1 MITISL
7 CMIVKN
13 EERVL
18 SRCLDSIKD
27 LVEEII
33 IVDTGSDDRTKE
45 IAGRYT
51 DKVYDFP
58 WNDNFA
64 EARNFSFS
72 KAGMDYIYCADADE
86 VLDETNRFRF
96 QQLKQ
101 VLLPEIDIVQM
112 LYVNDLSKNNTT
124 ENYAKEYRP
133 KLYKRL
139 RQFVWQDPIHESVR
153 LDPIVYD
160 SEVEILHKP
169 EGLHGARDFRVFCR
183 AVERGERLS
192 KKLHNMYAREL
203 LIAGNTEELKAA
215 QNFFESSYKDD
226 TRSLDEKKEAAC
238 VLARLYRIEGQ
249 SDGFFKLAL
258 KDMVTEAC
266 SEICLELGRYFWNK
280 KDYEEACVWYYN
292 AAYETESILDIRCQ
306 GLLPLQEMA
315 EVYKEWGLAEQKCNG
330 ELSQLCLKLSDEYRQ
345 KADGCF
351 YKDEI
356 G

>member
-27 LVEEII
+27 LVDEII
-33 IVDTGSDDRTKE
+33 IVDTGSNDRTKE
-45 IAGRYT
+45 IAATYT
-51 DKVYDFP
+51 NQVYDFP

-72 KAGMDYIYCADADE
+72 KARMEYIYCADADE
-86 VLDETNRFRF
+86 VLDETNRLRF
-96 QQLKQ
+96 LQLKQ

-112 LYVNDLSKNNTT
+112 LYVNDLSENNTT

-153 LDPIVYD
+153 LEPIVYD

-169 EGLHGARDFRVFCR
+169 EGHHGARDFQVFCR
-183 AVERGERLS
+183 AVKSGERLS

-203 LIAGNTEELKAA
+203 LIAGGAEDLKAA
-215 QNFFESSYKDD
+215 RNFFEGSYVDE

-238 VLARLYRIEGQ
+238 VLARLYRMEGQ
-249 SDGFFKLAL
+249 SDAFFKLAL
-258 KDMVTEAC
+258 KDMVTQPC
-266 SEICLELGRYFWNK
+266 SEMCLELGRYFRDK

-292 AAYETESILDIRCQ
+292 AAHETESILDIRCQ
-306 GLLPLQEMA
+306 GILPLE
-315 EVYKEWGLAEQKCNG
+315 ELSETYKEWANAEQECDG
-330 ELSQLCLKLSDEYRQ
+330 ELSELCLKLSEEYRQ
-345 KADGCF
+345 KAQACIF
-351 YKDEI
+351 LEEI
-356 G
+356 E

>member
-18 SRCLDSIKD
+18 SRCLDSVKD
-27 LVEEII
+27 LVDEII
-33 IVDTGSDDRTKE
+33 IVDTGSTDKTKE
-45 IAGRYT
+45 IAASYT
-51 DKVYDFP
+51 DKVYDFE
-58 WNDNFA
+58 WKDNFA

-72 KAGMDYIYCADADE
+72 KAQMEYIYCADADE
-86 VLDETNRFRF
+86 VLDEENRKRF
-96 QQLKQ
+96 YQLKQ

-112 LYVNDLSKNNTT
+112 MYVNDLSKTTT

-139 RQFVWQDPIHESVR
+139 RQFVWQDPIHESVI

-169 EGLHGARDFRVFCR
+169 EGVHGSRDFHVFCR
-183 AVERGERLS
+183 AIERGERLS

-203 LIAGNTEELKAA
+203 LIAGDAGDLKRAE
-215 QNFFESSYKDD
+215 NFFKHSYVDE
-226 TRSLDEKKEAAC
+226 TRELDEKKEAAC
-238 VLARLYRIEGQ
+238 VLARLYRLEGNG
-249 SDGFFKLAL
+249 DAFFKLAL
-258 KDMVTEAC
+258 KDMVTTPCAEM
-266 SEICLELGRYFWNK
+266 CLELGRYFLDK

-306 GLLPLQEMA
+306 SILPLQEMA
-315 EVYKEWGLAEQKCNG
+315 QTYKEWGEAEQNNNL
-330 ELSQLCLKLSDEYRQ
+330 ELSRQCFALSEEYKQ
-345 KADGCF
+345 KA
-351 YKDEI
+351 EI
-356 G
+356 YM

>member
-27 LVEEII
+27 LVDEII

-45 IAGRYT
+45 IAGNYT
-51 DKVYDFP
+51 DKVYDFL

-72 KAGMDYIYCADADE
+72 KAQMDYIYCADADE
-86 VLDETNRFRF
+86 VLDEKNRIRF
-96 QQLKQ
+96 WQLKE

-153 LDPIVYD
+153 LEPVVYD

-169 EGLHGARDFRVFCR
+169 EGLHGARDFYVFCR

-192 KKLHNMYAREL
+192 RKLHNMYAREL
-203 LIAGNTEELKAA
+203 FIAGGTEDLKAA
-215 QNFFESSYKDD
+215 TDFFEGSYVDD

-249 SDGFFKLAL
+249 SDAFFKLAL
-258 KDMVTEAC
+258 KDMVTLPC
-266 SEICLELGRYFWNK
+266 SEMCLELGRYFRDK

-306 GLLPLQEMA
+306 GILPLEEMA
-315 EVYKEWGLAEQKCNG
+315 DVYKKWACAERVSNA
-330 ELSQLCLKLSDEYRQ
+330 ELSELCLKLSEEYRQ
-345 KADGCF
+345 KADACLF
-351 YKDEI
+351 RDEI
-356 G
+356 E